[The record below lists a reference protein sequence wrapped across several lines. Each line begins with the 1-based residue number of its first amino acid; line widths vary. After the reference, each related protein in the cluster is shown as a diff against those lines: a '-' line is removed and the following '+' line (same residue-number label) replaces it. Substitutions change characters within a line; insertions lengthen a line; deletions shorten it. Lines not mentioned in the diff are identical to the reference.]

1 MLSKISLIYTL
12 MLCAVGVIL
21 EIGYLLYKRNNKDIL
36 APELTSQPTR
46 FQVFKKKFEES
57 KFSQAYIKHLN
68 IQLNLTFNET
78 ETASIIYHRQQVL
91 AGFGLLVFIGSF
103 FIFPRFISLLI
114 FVGFLVGI
122 FYPNLNFYNIL
133 QDKTRSFDKIL
144 PNFIS
149 KVLLTLKVGM
159 NLENSLAYGVNSVDH
174 PLVKKELEKLMV
186 DIRLHPDSVETAF
199 VNLRKRII
207 GSQECEKFANIVVSG
222 LKNGNP
228 MQVILEQEMER
239 ISEKQIKEVRED
251 QGRKSNLGMALTVL
265 TIFVPALLLLMI
277 PLMTISGIQ

>member
-1 MLSKISLIYTL
+1 MLSKMSLIYTL
-12 MLCAVGVIL
+12 MLCAVGVVV
-21 EIGYLLYKRNNKDIL
+21 EIGYLLYKKNNKDVL
-36 APELTSQPTR
+36 VPELASQPTR
-46 FQVFKKKFEES
+46 FQMFKKKFEES

-68 IQLNLTFNET
+68 TQLNLTFNET
-78 ETASIIYHRQQVL
+78 ETASIIYNRQQVL
-91 AGFGLLVFIGSF
+91 TGFGLLVFIGSF

-122 FYPNLNFYNIL
+122 FYPNLNFYNIN
-133 QDKTRSFDKIL
+133 QDKARSFDKIL

-159 NLENSLAYGVNSVDH
+159 NLENALAYGVNSVDH

-207 GSQECEKFANIVVSG
+207 GSNECEKFSNIVVSG
-222 LKNGNP
+222 LKNGNS

-251 QGRKSNLGMALTVL
+251 QGKKTNLGMALTVL

-277 PLMTISGIQ
+277 PLMTTSGIQ